1 MELKALG
8 VQVAQ
13 ARRALGCTQAEL
25 AVAAGLSRQTVS
37 ALERGEL
44 GDLGVRKVLRVL
56 DALDHTL
63 VVRRRGHRLTL
74 DDFAAP

>member
-1 MELKALG
+1 MELRELG
-8 VQVAQ
+8 MQVAQ
-13 ARRALGCTQAEL
+13 ARRALGCTQTEL
-25 AVAAGLSRQTVS
+25 ASAAGLSRQTVS

-44 GDLGVRKVLRVL
+44 GDLGVRKVLRLL